1 MATAIVIIVLV
12 DLEEVLE
19 LVVESAVVV
28 TYMVATAR
36 DGTVKTRAV
45 ERLLEAEEAKVVAAK
60 VGKVMVGK
68 ASEMGVCAAESDPPE
83 RIKSSDSASSESS

>member
-1 MATAIVIIVLV
+1 MIVLV

-45 ERLLEAEEAKVVAAK
+45 ERLLEAEANVVAAE
-60 VGKVMVGK
+60 VGKVTVGK
-68 ASEMGVCAAESDPPE
+68 ASEMGVCAE